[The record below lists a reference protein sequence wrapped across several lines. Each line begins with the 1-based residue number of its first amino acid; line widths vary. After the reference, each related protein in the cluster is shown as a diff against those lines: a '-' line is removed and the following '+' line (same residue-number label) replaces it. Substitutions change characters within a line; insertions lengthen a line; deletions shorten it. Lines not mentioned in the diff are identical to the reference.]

1 MLMSDTVRGI
11 FPNTFSKEKFVSVMN
26 KIKSYHDFEDDL
38 YHVFDKV
45 GGSIEYPC
53 DMEDTLVKTLEM
65 MFMDDTGIISDFI
78 YDYGFCLA
86 DGIQIEITETNA
98 DGTQYE
104 FKICNSEDLYDY
116 LVKDMI
122 CKFEAE
128 RNKSKC
134 ADAKPEDGDH
144 NQEQYTDDFVK
155 IYNTVYKDNKE
166 GSGE

>member
-11 FPNTFSKEKFVSVMN
+11 FPNTFSKEKFVSVIN

-86 DGIQIEITETNA
+86 DGIQIEIIEKYD
-98 DGTQYE
+98 DGTPY
-104 FKICNSEDLYDY
+104 ICNICNAEDLYDY
-116 LVKDMI
+116 LIRDMI
-122 CKFEAE
+122 CKFDIE
-128 RNKSKC
+128 RDKAKFADVRSDSTSNSK
-134 ADAKPEDGDH
+134 
-144 NQEQYTDDFVK
+144 EQHTDDFVK

>member
-1 MLMSDTVRGI
+1 
-11 FPNTFSKEKFVSVMN
+11 MN

-86 DGIQIEITETNA
+86 DGIQIEITEKYD
-98 DGTQYE
+98 DGTSCIYN
-104 FKICNSEDLYDY
+104 ICNAEDLYDY
-116 LVKDMI
+116 LIGDMI
-122 CKFEAE
+122 CKFDIE
-128 RNKSKC
+128 RDKAKFADVRSDSTSNSK
-134 ADAKPEDGDH
+134 
-144 NQEQYTDDFVK
+144 EQYTDDFVK